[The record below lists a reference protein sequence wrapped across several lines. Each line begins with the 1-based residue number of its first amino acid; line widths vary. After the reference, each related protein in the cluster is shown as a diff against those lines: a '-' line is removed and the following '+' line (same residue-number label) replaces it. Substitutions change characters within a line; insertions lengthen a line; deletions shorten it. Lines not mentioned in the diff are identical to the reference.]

1 MYSPIKRLFDIIFSV
16 TGLLLLLPL
25 FIPIIILLK
34 LTGEGEV
41 FYRQERVG
49 FQNKTFGILKFATM
63 LKNSAKM
70 GSGLVTVRKDPRIT
84 PLGGFLRRFKINELP
99 QLWNVLTGEMSFVGP
114 RPLPESSV
122 AKYSDEVRNILYQNR
137 PGITGIGS
145 LIFRDE
151 EKLVTCWKN
160 TGGEPLDYYRSYI
173 YPYKGML
180 EKWYYENISFT
191 TDIKIIFLTAWS
203 IFDSHSNLPYRFFRN
218 LPLKPLELNEKWIL
232 NKHEMKE

>member
-1 MYSPIKRLFDIIFSV
+1 MYNYLKRYFDIIFSV
-16 TGLLLLLPL
+16 IALLLLLPV
-25 FIPIIILLK
+25 FIPIMILLK

-49 FQNKTFGILKFATM
+49 FQHKTFGILKFATM

-122 AKYSDEVRNILYQNR
+122 VKYTDGVRKILYKNR

-203 IFDSHSNLPYRFFRN
+203 IFYSHSNLPYRFFRN
-218 LPLKPLELNEKWIL
+218 LPSKPEELTEKWIL
-232 NKHEMKE
+232 NRHEMKE

>member
-1 MYSPIKRLFDIIFSV
+1 MYKDFKRIWDIIFSAI
-16 TGLLLLLPL
+16 TLLLLLPV

-34 LTGEGEV
+34 LTGEGEI

-49 FQNKTFGILKFATM
+49 FQNRTFGILKFATM
-63 LKNSAKM
+63 LKNSASM

-84 PLGGFLRRFKINELP
+84 PLGGFLRRYKINELP
-99 QLWNVLTGEMSFVGP
+99 QLWNVFSGEMSFVGP

-122 AKYSDEVRNILYQNR
+122 VKYSDVVKKILYKNR

-160 TGGEPLDYYRSYI
+160 TGREPLDYYRSYI

-180 EKWYYENISFT
+180 ENWYFENIGFI
-191 TDIKIIFLTAWS
+191 TDVKIVFLTAWS

-218 LPLKPLELNEKWIL
+218 LPAKPVELSEKWIISS
-232 NKHEMKE
+232 HEMKQ

>member
-1 MYSPIKRLFDIIFSV
+1 MYKDFKRISDIIFSAI
-16 TGLLLLLPL
+16 TLLLLLPV

-34 LTGEGEV
+34 LTGEGEI
-41 FYRQERVG
+41 FYRQERLG
-49 FQNKTFGILKFATM
+49 FQNRTFGILKFATM
-63 LKNSAKM
+63 LKNSASM

-84 PLGGFLRRFKINELP
+84 PLGGFLRRYKINELP
-99 QLWNVLTGEMSFVGP
+99 QLWNVFSGEMSFVGP

-122 AKYSDEVRNILYQNR
+122 AKYNDGVKKILYKNR

-160 TGGEPLDYYRSYI
+160 AGGEPLDYYRTYI

-180 EKWYYENISFT
+180 EKWYYDNISFI
-191 TDIKIIFLTAWS
+191 TDLKLLFLTAWS
-203 IFDSHSNLPYRFFRN
+203 LFDSHSKLPYRFFSN
-218 LPLKPLELNEKWIL
+218 LPAKPVELSEKWIISSY
-232 NKHEMKE
+232 EMKQ

>member
-1 MYSPIKRLFDIIFSV
+1 MYKDFKRIWDIIFSAI
-16 TGLLLLLPL
+16 TLLLLLPV

-34 LTGEGEV
+34 LTGEGEI

-49 FQNKTFGILKFATM
+49 FQNRTFGILKFATM
-63 LKNSAKM
+63 LKNSASM

-84 PLGGFLRRFKINELP
+84 PLGGFLRRYKINELP
-99 QLWNVLTGEMSFVGP
+99 QLWNVFSGEMSFVGP

-122 AKYSDEVRNILYQNR
+122 AKYNDGVRKILYKNR

-160 TGGEPLDYYRSYI
+160 SGGEPLDYYRTYI

-180 EKWYYENISFT
+180 EKWYYDNISFI
-191 TDIKIIFLTAWS
+191 TDVKILLLTGWS

-218 LPLKPLELNEKWIL
+218 LPGKPKELDEKWIL
-232 NKHEMKE
+232 TRYEMKA